1 MSVVLEK
8 PHPPAR
14 RSSFFNDPI
23 IRGRI
28 YQSGVIVALVLF
40 FLWIGH
46 NTASNL
52 ARQNKMTGFDF
63 FFWKSGFD
71 IFFTLIPY
79 SRASYYWEA
88 FLVGLLNTLL
98 VSVLGIIFAT
108 LLGFIIG
115 IARLSSNWIIS
126 RLATVY
132 IETLRNIPLLLVLFF
147 WYFAVLKAMPS
158 VRESIVLFGSVAI
171 NNRGINI
178 PKPMFEGPF
187 YLVVIGFFIA
197 VAGVIVLRKWSV
209 RRMEK
214 TGQRF
219 PFLVT
224 ALMILV
230 CVPGVV
236 WLVSGTNVDLDIPH
250 LSGFN
255 YRGGVS
261 LPPEFAALLF
271 GLVVYTASF
280 IAEVV
285 RAGIQS
291 VDRGQMEAAQALGL
305 KSNDRLRF
313 VVIPQGHARHHSS
326 DDEPVSQPDEEF
338 LARRRDRLSGAY
350 FGVHGHDAQPDGPG
364 DRGRF
369 PYHARLSDA
378 GAFDVGADELV
389 QSARC
394 ACGTLGARDVE
405 CPFCPQRIY
414 PATCAAVGDG
424 GDHSMAA

>member
-1 MSVVLEK
+1 VSVVLEK

-313 VVIPQGHARHHSS
+313 VVIPQAMRVIIPPMTNQYLNLTKNSS
-326 DDEPVSQPDEEF
+326 LAAAIGYPELISVFMGTTLNQTGRAIEVVF
-338 LARRRDRLSGAY
+338 LTMLVYLTLALSTSALMNWYNRRVA
-350 FGVHGHDAQPDGPG
+350 
-364 DRGRF
+364 
-369 PYHARLSDA
+369 
-378 GAFDVGADELV
+378 LV
-389 QSARC
+389 ER
-394 ACGTLGARDVE
+394 
-405 CPFCPQRIY
+405 
-414 PATCAAVGDG
+414 
-424 GDHSMAA
+424 